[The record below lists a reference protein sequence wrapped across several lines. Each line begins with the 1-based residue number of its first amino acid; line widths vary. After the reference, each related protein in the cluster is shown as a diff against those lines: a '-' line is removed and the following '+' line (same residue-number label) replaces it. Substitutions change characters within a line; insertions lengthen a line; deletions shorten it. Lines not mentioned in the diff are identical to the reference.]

1 MHAGKNGNIRRRIA
15 LEAARI
21 LADLGHHD
29 YQRARLK
36 AAQRL
41 GCRDRRLFPSNTEI
55 ELALQEYQQ
64 LFRGR
69 SQPMEL
75 RQLRSAALE
84 AMTALAEFTPRLVG
98 PVLYGSAD
106 QNSTIVLHLFSDT
119 PEQVV
124 MALMAK
130 KIPWRDGSKTVH
142 YPQGIVREHPLF
154 RFQAGEAEIELIWFP
169 PEGIRQPPLSPLD
182 DRPEKRAS
190 ADQLR
195 GLLEDPDR

>member
-1 MHAGKNGNIRRRIA
+1 MHTGKNGDLRRRIA

-21 LADLGHHD
+21 LADLGDHD

-41 GCRDRRLFPSNTEI
+41 GCRDRRQLPSNTEI

-64 LFRGR
+64 LFRGE

-75 RQLRSAALE
+75 RRLRSAALE

-106 QNSTIVLHLFSDT
+106 QNSTIELHLFSDT
-119 PEQVV
+119 PEQVAV
-124 MALMAK
+124 ALMEK
-130 KIPWRDGSKTVH
+130 KIPWRDGSKTVR
-142 YPQGIVREHPLF
+142 YPQGVVREQPLF
-154 RFQAGEAEIELIWFP
+154 RFHAGEARMELIWFP
-169 PEGIRQPPLSPLD
+169 LEGIRQAPLSPLD
-182 DRPEKRAS
+182 ERPEKRAS

-195 GLLEDPDR
+195 GLLEEPDR